1 MDLCEFF
8 NNFCQCLTEDRK
20 MIMMVMWSR
29 SLIDLDPAPTREVRN
44 TRPVRL
50 RFHATLGEEPKVELA
65 LV

>member
-1 MDLCEFF
+1 
-8 NNFCQCLTEDRK
+8 
-20 MIMMVMWSR
+20 MIMMSMWSR

-44 TRPVRL
+44 TQPVRL